1 MKWETGRRLGERQRG
16 KKKRERAETG
26 AEEVPGRG
34 YKYSTAA
41 VKLQWGAGEPLWW
54 VKLMEL

>member
-1 MKWETGRRLGERQRG
+1 MGERQRG